1 MTSVGVM
8 LRSAREKQGRDMT
21 EIAEG
26 LCITQRYLRAIE
38 QDDLKSLP
46 GVFFYK
52 SFVRQYAAT
61 LGVPD
66 GDIQPALDS
75 LVRSHL
81 DPALPGREP
90 ARVARPV
97 DEAGGRVR
105 RSLDPVLEALNR
117 EYLSDHRVGLSV
129 ATLAAVVLACS
140 GFYTWW
146 IRAPRSSARAP
157 VASASA
163 ASTTAVSTAA
173 VSTTAAPTGAA
184 SMAAATPAAT
194 AVQTANDGAGL
205 VLSLA
210 ATERVWLSISSGGKE
225 IFSGILQ
232 PGETKTLSG
241 LEAARMKVGNA
252 GGIEIQW
259 NGKPVGPLGPSGEVR
274 TVVLTPDN
282 TEILEPNRP
291 SEPSSTL

>member
-1 MTSVGVM
+1 MTSVGVV
-8 LRSAREKQGRDMT
+8 LRSAREKQGRDMA

-66 GDIQPALDS
+66 SEIQPALDV
-75 LVRSHL
+75 LVRGHL
-81 DPALPGREP
+81 DPELPEP
-90 ARVARPV
+90 ARLARPP
-97 DEAGGRVR
+97 DESGGRAR

-146 IRAPRSSARAP
+146 TRAPRISPRAP
-157 VASASA
+157 A
-163 ASTTAVSTAA
+163 ASV
-173 VSTTAAPTGAA
+173 PAA
-184 SMAAATPAAT
+184 SVSGASVSAPSETAATPAVT
-194 AVQTANDGAGL
+194 AVQAANDGTGL

-259 NGKPVGPLGPSGEVR
+259 NGKPVGPLGASGEVR

-282 TEILEPNRP
+282 TQILEPKRP
-291 SEPSSTL
+291 EQPSSTL

>member
-1 MTSVGVM
+1 MTSVGVV
-8 LRSAREKQGRDMT
+8 LRSAREKQGRDMA

-66 GDIQPALDS
+66 GEIQPALDS
-75 LVRSHL
+75 LVRSHP
-81 DPALPGREP
+81 DPALPAQEP
-90 ARVARPV
+90 VGPIRLA
-97 DEAGGRVR
+97 DESGGRVR

-146 IRAPRSSARAP
+146 TRAPRISPRAP
-157 VASASA
+157 TASVPAE
-163 ASTTAVSTAA
+163 STTA
-173 VSTTAAPTGAA
+173 TTPAAAPA
-184 SMAAATPAAT
+184 PAAT
-194 AVQTANDGAGL
+194 AVQVANDSTGL

-259 NGKPVGPLGPSGEVR
+259 NGKPVGPLGASGEVR

-282 TEILEPNRP
+282 TQILEPKEP
-291 SEPSSTL
+291 DEPSSTL

>member
-1 MTSVGVM
+1 MTSVGVV
-8 LRSAREKQGRDMT
+8 LRSAREKQGREMA

-75 LVRSHL
+75 LVRSQPE
-81 DPALPGREP
+81 PALPGKEP
-90 ARVARPV
+90 AGPIRLA
-97 DEAGGRVR
+97 DESGGQVGRA
-105 RSLDPVLEALNR
+105 LDPVLESVNR

-146 IRAPRSSARAP
+146 TRAPRIFPRA
-157 VASASA
+157 S
-163 ASTTAVSTAA
+163 
-173 VSTTAAPTGAA
+173 PTSVPAA
-184 SMAAATPAAT
+184 SMAAATPAAQPSPQPLDALRDT
-194 AVQTANDGAGL
+194 AVQAANDSAGL

-259 NGKPVGPLGPSGEVR
+259 NGKPVGPLGASGEVR

-282 TEILEPNRP
+282 TQILEPKGP
-291 SEPSSTL
+291 EEPSSTL

>member
-1 MTSVGVM
+1 MTSVGLV
-8 LRSAREKQGRDMT
+8 LRSAREKQGRDIA

-26 LCITQRYLRAIE
+26 LCITRRYLRAIE

-52 SFVRQYAAT
+52 SFVRQYAGM

-66 GDIQPALDS
+66 DEIQPALDS
-75 LVRSHL
+75 LVRSES
-81 DPALPGREP
+81 DPALPGQEP
-90 ARVARPV
+90 AGLARPP
-97 DEAGGRVR
+97 DESGGRVR

-146 IRAPRSSARAP
+146 TRAPRILPRAP
-157 VASASA
+157 AASLPTASVPA
-163 ASTTAVSTAA
+163 AST
-173 VSTTAAPTGAA
+173 
-184 SMAAATPAAT
+184 AAATPAAT
-194 AVQTANDGAGL
+194 AVQAANDSAGL

-210 ATERVWLSISSGGKE
+210 ATERVWLSVSSGGKE

-241 LEAARMKVGNA
+241 LEAARMRVGNA

-259 NGKPVGPLGPSGEVR
+259 NGKPVGPLGASGEVR

-282 TEILEPNRP
+282 TQILEPNRP
-291 SEPSSTL
+291 EEPSSTL

>member
-1 MTSVGVM
+1 MTSVGIV
-8 LRSAREKQGRDMT
+8 LRSAREKQGREMA

-38 QDDLKSLP
+38 QDDLKCLP

-66 GDIQPALDS
+66 GEIQPALDS
-75 LVRSHL
+75 LVRSYP
-81 DPALPGREP
+81 DPALPEQAP
-90 ARVARPV
+90 ARPIRVA
-97 DEAGGRVR
+97 DEGGGRVR

-129 ATLAAVVLACS
+129 AILAAVVLACS

-146 IRAPRSSARAP
+146 TRAPGISPRGP
-157 VASASA
+157 A
-163 ASTTAVSTAA
+163 ASIPAA
-173 VSTTAAPTGAA
+173 PTTAATTTT
-184 SMAAATPAAT
+184 AATPAAT
-194 AVQTANDGAGL
+194 AVPVANDSSGL

-210 ATERVWLSISSGGKE
+210 ATQQVWLSITSGGKE

-259 NGKPVGPLGPSGEVR
+259 NGKPVGPLGASGEVR

-282 TEILEPNRP
+282 TQILEPQGP
-291 SEPSSTL
+291 EEPSSTL

>member
-1 MTSVGVM
+1 MTSVGLV
-8 LRSAREKQGRDMT
+8 LRSAREKQGREMA

-66 GDIQPALDS
+66 SEIQPALDV
-75 LVRSHL
+75 LVRGHL
-81 DPALPGREP
+81 DPELPEP
-90 ARVARPV
+90 ARLAKPP
-97 DEAGGRVR
+97 DESSGRAR

-146 IRAPRSSARAP
+146 TRTPKISPRAPAP
-157 VASASA
+157 SVPA
-163 ASTTAVSTAA
+163 ASVS
-173 VSTTAAPTGAA
+173 APSET
-184 SMAAATPAAT
+184 AATPATA
-194 AVQTANDGAGL
+194 AVQAANEGAGL
-205 VLSLA
+205 VLSLS

-241 LEAARMKVGNA
+241 LEVARMKVGNA

-259 NGKPVGPLGPSGEVR
+259 NGKPVGPLGASGEVR
-274 TVVLTPDN
+274 TVVLTPDDAQ
-282 TEILEPNRP
+282 ILEPQGAE
-291 SEPSSTL
+291 EPSSAL

>member
-1 MTSVGVM
+1 MTSVGVV
-8 LRSAREKQGRDMT
+8 LRSAREKQGREMA

-66 GDIQPALDS
+66 GEIQPALDS
-75 LVRSHL
+75 VVRSHP
-81 DPALPGREP
+81 DPALPGQEP
-90 ARVARPV
+90 AGPIRLA
-97 DEAGGRVR
+97 DESSGRVR

-146 IRAPRSSARAP
+146 TRAPGISARAP
-157 VASASA
+157 A
-163 ASTTAVSTAA
+163 ASTA
-173 VSTTAAPTGAA
+173 AAPT
-184 SMAAATPAAT
+184 AAATAAIPAAIP
-194 AVQTANDGAGL
+194 VPVANDSSGL

-210 ATERVWLSISSGGKE
+210 ATQQVWLSITSGGKE

-252 GGIEIQW
+252 GGIEVQW
-259 NGKPVGPLGPSGEVR
+259 NGKPVGPLGASGEVR
-274 TVVLTPDN
+274 TVVLTPDDAQ
-282 TEILEPNRP
+282 ILEPQGAE
-291 SEPSSTL
+291 EPSSTL

>member
-1 MTSVGVM
+1 M
-8 LRSAREKQGRDMT
+8 A

-66 GDIQPALDS
+66 REIQPALDS
-75 LVRSHL
+75 LVRSHP
-81 DPALPGREP
+81 DPALPAKEP
-90 ARVARPV
+90 AGPIRLA
-97 DEAGGRVR
+97 DESGGRVR

-146 IRAPRSSARAP
+146 TRAPRILPRAAT
-157 VASASA
+157 ASVPTE
-163 ASTTAVSTAA
+163 STTA
-173 VSTTAAPTGAA
+173 TTP
-184 SMAAATPAAT
+184 AATAT
-194 AVQTANDGAGL
+194 AVQTANDSTGL

-210 ATERVWLSISSGGKE
+210 ATERVWLSITSGGKE

-241 LEAARMKVGNA
+241 LEAAQMKVGNA
-252 GGIEIQW
+252 GGIEIHW
-259 NGKPVGPLGPSGEVR
+259 NGKPVGPLGASGEVR

-282 TEILEPNRP
+282 TQILEPKAP
-291 SEPSSTL
+291 EEPSSTL

>member
-1 MTSVGVM
+1 MTSVGLV
-8 LRSAREKQGRDMT
+8 LRSAREKQGREVA

-66 GDIQPALDS
+66 GEIQPALDS
-75 LVRSHL
+75 LVQSQP
-81 DPALPGREP
+81 DPGLPRQEP
-90 ARVARPV
+90 VVLTRLA
-97 DEAGGRVR
+97 DDSGGRVR

-146 IRAPRSSARAP
+146 TRAPRSSPRPPA
-157 VASASA
+157 ASAPA
-163 ASTTAVSTAA
+163 ASTTAAA
-173 VSTTAAPTGAA
+173 TTAAPTTAA
-184 SMAAATPAAT
+184 STTAATPDTT
-194 AVQTANDGAGL
+194 AVQAANDSAGL
-205 VLSLA
+205 VLSLS

-282 TEILEPNRP
+282 TQILEPKAP
-291 SEPSSTL
+291 EVPSSTL

>member
-1 MTSVGVM
+1 M
-8 LRSAREKQGRDMT
+8 A

-66 GDIQPALDS
+66 GEIQPALDS
-75 LVRSHL
+75 VVRNQPGL
-81 DPALPGREP
+81 ALPVPEP
-90 ARVARPV
+90 AGLARPA
-97 DEAGGRVR
+97 DESGGRAR

-146 IRAPRSSARAP
+146 TRAPGISPRAP
-157 VASASA
+157 A
-163 ASTTAVSTAA
+163 ASIPAATTTV
-173 VSTTAAPTGAA
+173 
-184 SMAAATPAAT
+184 ATPAAT
-194 AVQTANDGAGL
+194 AVPAANDSSGL

-210 ATERVWLSISSGGKE
+210 ATQQVWLSITSGGKE

-252 GGIEIQW
+252 GGIEVQW
-259 NGKPVGPLGPSGEVR
+259 NGKPVGPLGASGEVR

-282 TEILEPNRP
+282 TQILEPQG
-291 SEPSSTL
+291 SEEPSSTL